1 MSNPTLGIIGGGQ
14 LGSLLSIAAKKLDI
28 ETVILSD
35 DNEAPAKNFNK
46 NFIYGNYEDQKIIN
60 EFINKVD
67 LVTFEFENIPFKVL
81 KNINEHKT
89 VLPNPDINKL
99 IQNRYYEK
107 DFLNKND
114 IRTTRYE
121 LIKDE
126 DEIKNNSWINLKEQM
141 DLLFEKD
148 TEDKWKS
155 AIKRTGIDFSKF
167 LNFSGSA

>member
-1 MSNPTLGIIGGGQ
+1 MVEISR
-14 LGSLLSIAAKKLDI
+14 S
-28 ETVILSD
+28 
-35 DNEAPAKNFNK
+35 
-46 NFIYGNYEDQKIIN
+46 
-60 EFINKVD
+60 
-67 LVTFEFENIPFKVL
+67 
-81 KNINEHKT
+81 
-89 VLPNPDINKL
+89 
-99 IQNRYYEK
+99 QNRYYEK